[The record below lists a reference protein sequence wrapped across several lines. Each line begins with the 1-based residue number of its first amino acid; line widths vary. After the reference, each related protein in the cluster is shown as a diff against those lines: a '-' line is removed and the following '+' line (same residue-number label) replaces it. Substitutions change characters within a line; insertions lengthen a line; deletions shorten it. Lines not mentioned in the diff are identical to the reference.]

1 MAEPTAARR
10 RARRSDGGRAFQEV
24 LSHARSLLELTDS
37 TQKELRSLRSVRE
50 AGALLDAAAT
60 ASAGSAAA
68 LARNSGLDEHW
79 RARALSTSNLQR
91 LHSVVAELSEA
102 IGRAVPPSPPPRLAA
117 GEGGESSDDEDAEA
131 WALAPPWAEAC
142 AKRHRAGDPCSDK
155 PLREVRQQ
163 QQAPAARQKRQRVED
178 AAAAEQLDTENDGN
192 DAPLPPPAAS
202 AASSSKSPVD
212 PSKLSVSVLQDRLR
226 GMLGQ
231 QAKLPRKKD
240 ELVRLYQQQ
249 RQQQRRGRPEESV
262 DLTSDGDEGPA
273 EPSPPLRSAEP
284 PARPR
289 AFCPC
294 PHEDLARSN
303 AAARAA
309 KATSLAAAK
318 ATSKAPTKQP
328 PPQQLPQPPQ
338 QQAPAAPPPQQC
350 SAASPSR
357 ALPAVQPPF
366 LRLRLRQTRGPPL
379 LSPVFSLAHCP
390 ARVSIGRQHLSLE
403 LISGPAAQRPD
414 LAAGFDGM
422 LRYGGGHE
430 VRIGRAPCTPGPE
443 GNTMQLR
450 GSPKVSRRACSIV
463 WDEASSRFRVTSLG
477 SVGMTV
483 DGAHCKAD
491 THTPVGERSTIAF
504 FGNPDWPVGHRPVGA
519 IPTDAYVFELRSTSP
534 QSSDGSRWELG
545 SPIVSREHCALEYDA
560 RSGCWSVADSGST
573 FGTTVGGRKLTR
585 GKAAPLRPGSEL
597 LLGSSLADS
606 RALGFVLEP
615 DC

>member
-1 MAEPTAARR
+1 MQQ
-10 RARRSDGGRAFQEV
+10 RARRSDGGRAFQPV
-24 LSHARSLLELTDS
+24 LSHARTLLELTGS
-37 TQKELRSLRSVRE
+37 TQKELRGLRSVRE
-50 AGALLDAAAT
+50 AGALLEAAT
-60 ASAGSAAA
+60 ATAGSAAA
-68 LARNSGLDEHW
+68 LAKASGLGEHW

-91 LHSVVAELSEA
+91 LHSVVAELSGA
-102 IGRAVPPSPPPRLAA
+102 LGRAVPPPPPPRLAA
-117 GEGGESSDDEDAEA
+117 GEGGETSEDEDAEA
-131 WALAPPWAEAC
+131 WALAPLRPAC
-142 AKRHRAGDPCSDK
+142 AKRRRAGDPCGDK

-163 QQAPAARQKRQRVED
+163 QQAPAAALKKRRRVE
-178 AAAAEQLDTENDGN
+178 AAAAAQQLDAENDGN
-192 DAPLPPPAAS
+192 DAPPPSSAA
-202 AASSSKSPVD
+202 AASSTKSPVD

-226 GMLGQ
+226 SELGQ
-231 QAKLPRKKD
+231 QVKLPRKKD

-249 RQQQRRGRPEESV
+249 RQQQRRGRPVESV

-273 EPSPPLRSAEP
+273 EASLRSAEP
-284 PARPR
+284 PARPS
-289 AFCPC
+289 AFCPY
-294 PHEDLARSN
+294 PHED
-303 AAARAA
+303 
-309 KATSLAAAK
+309 LAAAK

-328 PPQQLPQPPQ
+328 PPQQLPQPPP

-477 SVGMTV
+477 SVGLTV

-491 THTPVGERSTIAF
+491 THTPVGDRSTIAF

-534 QSSDGSRWELG
+534 LSSDGSRWELG

-560 RSGCWSVADSGST
+560 RSGCWSVTDSGST